1 MHGFLGRVFLSV
13 FLSVCLATLPDRC
26 IPTQTAWICARVL
39 TLHSFL
45 RGKSRASGTMGDR
58 VPL

>member
-13 FLSVCLATLPDRC
+13 FLSVCLAVLPDRC
-26 IPTQTAWICARVL
+26 IPTRTPWICAHIL
-39 TLHSFL
+39 TLRSVL
-45 RGKSRASGTMGDR
+45 RGKSRESGTMGDR